1 MDSEILDE
9 ELDAPEPVLY
19 FYGKSKDDGKHIF
32 SLNPEDI
39 EQPLEIS
46 ETEYR
51 ALQKESAGGKHLEWD
66 ENGFPVAVAYGAQTW
81 YEPLEGGKVGAFAGY
96 RFSETCIKATENII
110 RGYDGNYYLASRLPE
125 KPLDLAKQEKRA
137 EINAARDAAEQ
148 SGFEYM
154 GKTFDSDPISCRRIS
169 CAAQAMAVMPAVIGD
184 EQGEPTITWTCQDN
198 TTIDLTAAELQGL
211 VAALAQW
218 SNSCHEKATVLKAQ
232 IENAQTAAEVE
243 EISWSNEDEL

>member
-1 MDSEILDE
+1 MFNYNDIIEYV
-9 ELDAPEPVLY
+9 DA
-19 FYGKSKDDGKHIF
+19 
-32 SLNPEDI
+32 
-39 EQPLEIS
+39 
-46 ETEYR
+46 T
-51 ALQKESAGGKHLEWD
+51 WD
-66 ENGFPVAVAYGAQTW
+66 ENFNNARNWCKEHRATFDELIEKRKEVEVEKTRTVEAYENDELVVKEEKYTVVELHRYFRINKIIIPEAT
-81 YEPLEGGKVGAFAGY
+81 LEELKIA
-96 RFSETCIKATENII
+96 
-110 RGYDGNYYLASRLPE
+110 
-125 KPLDLAKQEKRA
+125 KRA

-169 CAAQAMAVMPAVIGD
+169 CAAQAMVVMPAVIGD

-218 SNSCHEKATVLKAQ
+218 SNSCHEKATGLKAQ

>member
-1 MDSEILDE
+1 MFNYNDIIEYV
-9 ELDAPEPVLY
+9 DA
-19 FYGKSKDDGKHIF
+19 
-32 SLNPEDI
+32 
-39 EQPLEIS
+39 
-46 ETEYR
+46 T
-51 ALQKESAGGKHLEWD
+51 WD
-66 ENGFPVAVAYGAQTW
+66 ENFNNARNWCKEHRATFDELIEKRKEVEVEKTRTVEAYENDELVVKEEKYTVVELHRYFRINKIIIPEAT
-81 YEPLEGGKVGAFAGY
+81 LEELKIA
-96 RFSETCIKATENII
+96 
-110 RGYDGNYYLASRLPE
+110 
-125 KPLDLAKQEKRA
+125 KRA